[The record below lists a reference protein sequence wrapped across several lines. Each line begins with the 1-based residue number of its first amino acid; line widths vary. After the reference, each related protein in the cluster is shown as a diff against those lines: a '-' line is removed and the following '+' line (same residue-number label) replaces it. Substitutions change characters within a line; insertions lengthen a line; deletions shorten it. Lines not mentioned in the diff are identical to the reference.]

1 MAFPRCFFSAWN
13 FRRAQLM
20 LVFSPH
26 LAPLISMKE
35 KNYWLETVTAPSAP
49 SARGLPDSAD
59 VVVVGAGFCGL
70 SAART
75 LAKRGVNVAVLEAE
89 TFGWGASSRNGGMV
103 LTGMKLPVP
112 TLIKRYGRELVRKM
126 YAASLETID
135 CVEQIVREENI
146 DCSFSRCGHLEVACK
161 QAHVDSYEESAALIQ
176 REFNHQLRII
186 PKSELRSEIGSDIYF
201 GGMVD
206 ETSAGLNPARYV
218 AGLAQAAQRS
228 GACLHDQT
236 RVTSI
241 QPETNNAAR
250 KFRLQTSKG
259 PVTAREVILATGA
272 YTTAA
277 TPALRKKI
285 IPIGSYIIATEVLP
299 ADLARELSP
308 CNRMIYDSKHFLYYY
323 RLTPD
328 NRMLFGGR
336 AAFFPETESTVRQSA
351 EILRRGMIGVYP
363 QLRDTKVE
371 FVWGGTL
378 DFTLDVMP
386 HAGKL
391 DGMYFAAGFAGHGV
405 AAATWFGAKLAAQI
419 CGDPIGTPF
428 DAIKF
433 PAAPLG
439 LRSGNTWALPLA
451 GAWYCLLDFFT

>member
-1 MAFPRCFFSAWN
+1 MLRFSA
-13 FRRAQLM
+13 L
-20 LVFSPH
+20 
-26 LAPLISMKE
+26 LAALISMNE
-35 KNYWLETVTAPSAP
+35 KNYWLETVTTPPAP
-49 SARGLPDSAD
+49 SARDLPDAIE
-59 VVVVGAGFCGL
+59 VAVIGAGFCGL

-75 LAKRGVNVAVLEAE
+75 LAKRGVKVAVLEAE

-112 TLIKRYGRELVRKM
+112 MLIKRYGHQTVRKM
-126 YAASLETID
+126 YAASVETID

-146 DCSFSRCGHLEVACK
+146 DCNFSRCGHLEVASK
-161 QAHVDSYEESAALIQ
+161 QSHFDSYEESAALIQ

-186 PKSELRSEIGSDIYF
+186 PKSELRAEIGSDIYF

-206 ETSAGLNPARYV
+206 ETSAGLNPAQYV
-218 AGLAQAAQRS
+218 AGLAHAAQRA
-228 GACLHDQT
+228 GARLYDRT
-236 RVTSI
+236 RVTSVE
-241 QPETNNAAR
+241 QQVNSGAR
-250 KFRLQTSKG
+250 QFRLQTSRG

-272 YTTAA
+272 YTTEA

-285 IPIGSYIIATEVLP
+285 IPIGSYIIATEILP

-308 CNRMIYDSKHFLYYY
+308 RNRMVYDSKHFLYYY

-328 NRMLFGGR
+328 NRILFGGR
-336 AAFFPETESTVRQSA
+336 AAFYPETENTVRQSA
-351 EILRRGMIGVYP
+351 EILRRGMIRVYP
-363 QLRDTKVE
+363 RLRDSKIE

-386 HAGKL
+386 HAGKI
-391 DGMYFAAGFAGHGV
+391 DSMYFAAGFAGHGV

-419 CGDPIGTPF
+419 CGDPTVTPF
-428 DAIKF
+428 DGLKF
-433 PAAPLG
+433 HSAPFG

-451 GAWYCLLDFFT
+451 GAWYRLLDLLT